1 MARKTDA
8 NDNVDDKEGSPIVTE
23 LPLLSGACTVNT
35 KRNKIEWSDF
45 AMNPVL
51 IEKVVSYST
60 AMKQLPT
67 FLQILVTKKDAHT
80 HLSETFNFVQLL
92 GKGSNL
98 SVCLLCLVND
108 FPPLSPF
115 SLDGETRVDFF

>member
-45 AMNPVL
+45 ATYEPCAHWKGRFLLHSN
-51 IEKVVSYST
+51 KT
-60 AMKQLPT
+60 ATNIFANLGD
-67 FLQILVTKKDAHT
+67 KKDPHT

-98 SVCLLCLVND
+98 SVVYY
-108 FPPLSPF
+108 
-115 SLDGETRVDFF
+115 V